1 MHVEC
6 LVASQK
12 AAIPILMGWKQWIFK
27 KSVFLSVTL
36 PDVLF
41 LVKWH
46 VVGVIDILA
55 IGL

>member
-12 AAIPILMGWKQWIFK
+12 AAIPILMGWKQWILK

-36 PDVLF
+36 PDVLL

-46 VVGVIDILA
+46 VVGVIDILST
-55 IGL
+55 GL